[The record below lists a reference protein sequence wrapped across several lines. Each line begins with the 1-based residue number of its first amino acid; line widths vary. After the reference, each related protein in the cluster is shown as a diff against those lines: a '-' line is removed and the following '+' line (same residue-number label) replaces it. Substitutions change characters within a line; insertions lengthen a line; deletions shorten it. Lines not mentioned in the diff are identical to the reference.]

1 MQTGAHKV
9 TLSTQGGPGMA
20 LGYAHINPNGTLDT
34 SRSWK
39 VKSSNVVS
47 TNAGFWCFRGLP
59 FQPKSGAVT
68 PDYNGILNGQI
79 PSVSVKLPPN
89 PSHCGL
95 SSAQFE
101 VFTGL
106 VNPGV
111 FTTGTN
117 FGFFI
122 VFY

>member
-1 MQTGAHKV
+1 M
-9 TLSTQGGPGMA
+9 
-20 LGYAHINPNGTLDT
+20 
-34 SRSWK
+34 
-39 VKSSNVVS
+39 
-47 TNAGFWCFRGLP
+47 
-59 FQPKSGAVT
+59 
-68 PDYNGILNGQI
+68 